1 MTRFALAGASAL
13 LAATFAWPTPEP
25 TTPPAPQPTIAWSAA
40 PASAFGLDVMP
51 LGVTPDGDARAL
63 VRVVLRDAQG
73 HPTEIRRGGDFDY
86 FASPGEVQWQ
96 TRLRYNGPAAIVSV
110 HDDAPVT
117 VRVVANRPSG
127 LGSRSVTFD
136 PRTWAVPRVV
146 GEALGPHLVRV
157 GWFPRPARGTVRIY
171 RAAANGQAQL
181 AALVD
186 AAASTW
192 SDEIVV
198 PGTTARY
205 VVVRP
210 GGARSA
216 IDVAVPPEIPP
227 SGLAAVRGKGAW
239 LAFSGDPTDDNAYT
253 KLDVDQIVATAKAA
267 GLRYVEL
274 RLAYGAFD
282 QATPAAKPTIDRLI
296 DGLDEAGIA
305 VVGWTVP
312 RALAFDDLA
321 ANVAVAR
328 YRTPS
333 GHGITGLA
341 VDVERGEEFMGDG
354 PRGYAALSGYLRE
367 LRRAVGPHV
376 LLVATVEDPFLEH
389 LDEKKYPY
397 ARIAAPSD
405 VMQPMTYWRMLGPWD
420 SDAKVR
426 RAIDGSSALLHRLT
440 GRPIEI
446 NIGAQTTP
454 LSRRGAPPPNEIETS
469 VEASRQAGAVGVTFY
484 DWSGTRPD
492 QWDAVARSRW

>member
-1 MTRFALAGASAL
+1 MIRCALAGGCAL
-13 LAATFAWPTPEP
+13 LAAAFAWPTPLP
-25 TTPPAPQPTIAWSAA
+25 TTAPAPRPTIAWHGATAA
-40 PASAFGLDVMP
+40 AFGLDVTP

-73 HPTEIRRGGDFDY
+73 HPTELRRGGDFDY
-86 FASPGEVQWQ
+86 FVSRGEVQWQ

-110 HDDAPVT
+110 RDDGPVT
-117 VRVVANRPSG
+117 VRVVANRPPG
-127 LGSRSVTFD
+127 LGSHSVTFD
-136 PRTWAVPRVV
+136 PRTWQLPRVV
-146 GEALGPHLVRV
+146 GAALGPHLVRL
-157 GWFPRPARGTVRIY
+157 GWFPRPPSGTVRIY
-171 RAAANGQAQL
+171 RPETSGAPQL
-181 AALVD
+181 VALVD
-186 AAASTW
+186 ATASTW
-192 SDEIVV
+192 SDDKVV
-198 PGTTARY
+198 PGTTQRY
-205 VVVRP
+205 VLVGPNGVRT
-210 GGARSA
+210 AL
-216 IDVAVPPEIPP
+216 DVAVPPELPP
-227 SGLAAVRGKGAW
+227 SGIAAVRGKGAW
-239 LAFSGDPTDDNAYT
+239 LAFSGDPIDDNAYT

-282 QATPAAKPTIDRLI
+282 QVTPAAKPTIDRLI
-296 DGLDEAGIA
+296 DRLDEAGIA

-312 RALAFDDLA
+312 RELAFDDLA
-321 ANVAVAR
+321 ANVAVAQ

-341 VDVERGEEFMGDG
+341 VDVERGEEFMGEG

-367 LRRAVGPHV
+367 LRAALGPHV

-397 ARIAAPSD
+397 AEIAAPAD
-405 VMQPMTYWRMLGPWD
+405 VIQPMTYWRMLGPWD

-426 RAIDGSSALLHRLT
+426 RVVDGSSALLHQLA

-454 LSRRGAPPPNEIETS
+454 LSRLGAPSPNEIATS
-469 VEASRQAGAVGVTFY
+469 IEASRRIGALGVTFY
-484 DWSGTRPD
+484 DWTGTTPQ
-492 QWDAVARSRW
+492 QWDALARSRW